1 MTALSFALREV
12 PRQRLDVSALTPD
25 RLSGLSRDRIAAIE
39 LSSGNRRLR
48 VGDLFDLS
56 GDDVADLRFEGS
68 CGRLDRI
75 GAGMTGGRVTV
86 AGDAGDYLGLA
97 MAGGRIE
104 VEGGCGGHAACGLR
118 SGVIHVRGSVGDFL
132 GSALV
137 GELHGMRGGTVVVGG
152 DAGDRAGDRMRRGM
166 LLVEGNAGD
175 YCASRMTAGTL
186 VVLGSVGANPGF
198 AMLRGTLLAGALRQG
213 LLPTFNDCGEYDLGF
228 LNLLQRSW
236 QGLPGGF
243 GRSPAIPGRV
253 RRYMGDL
260 ANGGRGEILLPA

>member
-1 MTALSFALREV
+1 MTAFSFALREA

-25 RLSGLSRDRIAAIE
+25 RLSGLSREQIAAME

-48 VGDLFDLS
+48 VGDLFDLR
-56 GDDVADLRFEGS
+56 GDDVADLRFEGN
-68 CGRLDRI
+68 CTKLDRI
-75 GAGMTGGRVTV
+75 GAGMTGGSVTV
-86 AGDAGDYLGLA
+86 AGEAGDYLGLA

-104 VEGGCGGHAACGLR
+104 VEGGCGSHAACALR
-118 SGVIHVRGSVGDFL
+118 NGVIQVRGSVGDFL

-166 LLVEGNAGD
+166 LLIEGNAGD

-198 AMLRGTLLAGALRQG
+198 AMLRGTVLAGALRQG
-213 LLPTFNDCGEYDLGF
+213 LLPTFNDCGEHDLGF